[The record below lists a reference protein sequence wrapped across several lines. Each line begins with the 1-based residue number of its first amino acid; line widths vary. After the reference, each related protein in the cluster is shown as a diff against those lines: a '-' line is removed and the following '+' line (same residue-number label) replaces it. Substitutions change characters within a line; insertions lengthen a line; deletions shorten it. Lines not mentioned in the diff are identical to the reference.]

1 MFTGFLKCL
10 AVLDQKHPSAK
21 NSCAT
26 RALPRYHICLNEQ
39 CDECLLLSDLNFRL
53 FHSILLSWVQIS
65 LWMKCWW
72 YCVQNL
78 SNASIVSYH
87 IKNNVEE
94 SRIACNAANATK
106 ILMRV
111 WVYSILCDSYFLITL
126 EFLYEIDVKYALLFE
141 LQVQSLRNY
150 NSDIHYIILQ
160 IQLDNNFENM
170 NILFI
175 KLSNVATTLINN
187 YAT

>member
-1 MFTGFLKCL
+1 M
-10 AVLDQKHPSAK
+10 
-21 NSCAT
+21 
-26 RALPRYHICLNEQ
+26 
-39 CDECLLLSDLNFRL
+39 
-53 FHSILLSWVQIS
+53 
-65 LWMKCWW
+65 
-72 YCVQNL
+72 
-78 SNASIVSYH
+78 
-87 IKNNVEE
+87 
-94 SRIACNAANATK
+94 
-106 ILMRV
+106 
-111 WVYSILCDSYFLITL
+111 YSILCDSYFLITL